1 MTPTVE
7 LMQNTARA
15 LCRRALFGDP
25 AYRAMEAEAEA
36 LRAQFRNEHP
46 DALCARVLQI
56 LDACLALSDMEGDQ
70 LFLTGLQMG
79 LELGGLDCLPG
90 DCPPIPP
97 ACGGDRPWPSSPPG
111 RSGPG

>member
-7 LMQNTARA
+7 LMQNTARM
-15 LCRRALFGDP
+15 LCRRALSGDP
-25 AYRAMEAEAEA
+25 AYRAMEAEAKA

-46 DALCARVLQI
+46 DALCGRVLQI

-90 DCPPIPP
+90 DCPPY
-97 ACGGDRPWPSSPPG
+97 SSSL
-111 RSGPG
+111 RRR